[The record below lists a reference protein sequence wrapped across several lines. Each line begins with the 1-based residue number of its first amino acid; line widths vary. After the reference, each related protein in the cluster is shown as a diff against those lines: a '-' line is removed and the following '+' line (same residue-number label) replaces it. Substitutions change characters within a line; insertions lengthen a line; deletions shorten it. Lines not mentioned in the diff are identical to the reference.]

1 MQTVNENTRVTLDGR
16 SSYSANGGMIA
27 AYQWTQLPNGIP
39 VTLTGA
45 NTTTP
50 AFTAPAVPKDT
61 IFAFNLRVVDNHG
74 AVVRLIRPYIMVKN
88 AHTVPSIPGGSPPH
102 IPVSPNQPLPST
114 LRPVR

>member
-1 MQTVNENTRVTLDGR
+1 MKIQELRWMVGQVI
-16 SSYSANGGMIA
+16 ANGGMIV

-74 AVVRLIRPYIMVKN
+74 AV
-88 AHTVPSIPGGSPPH
+88 
-102 IPVSPNQPLPST
+102 ST
-114 LRPVR
+114 NPAIYHGEECSYCSFHPRW

>member
-74 AVVRLIRPYIMVKN
+74 AV
-88 AHTVPSIPGGSPPH
+88 
-102 IPVSPNQPLPST
+102 ST
-114 LRPVR
+114 NPAIYHGEECSYCSFHPRW